1 MYYKQLNKSGEI
13 VALLTYDSEP
23 KITDALT
30 VEITAEEYE
39 SVSAEFREKARLAN
53 LLYRRKIA
61 LEDIAEKWRDEISA
75 RAEMMKAKKNY
86 RGKSEVSED
95 VT

>member
-1 MYYKQLNKSGEI
+1 MKYYKQLNESGEI
-13 VALLTYDSEP
+13 VAILTYDFEP

-39 SVSAEFREKARLAN
+39 TISAEFREKARLTN

-61 LEDIAEKWRDEISA
+61 LDAIPEAWREEITA
-75 RAEMMKAKKNY
+75 RVEMMKARKKA
-86 RGKSEVSED
+86 GGESK
-95 VT
+95 